1 MNSDN
6 LENIKIN
13 SNVNEKALKANFNE
27 ACKDQKFRRL
37 LKTINVEDKVAMKYT
52 SSLENTIKELNNC
65 SNCSGLIYCQNHLD
79 GHVMYPE
86 SKDNQIVFSY
96 VPCKYEKERREK
108 EANRMTRDKELAMA
122 SMKDVDG
129 TDKKR
134 EPVVRWLISFCK
146 TYDKN
151 SNQKGLY
158 LHGTFGC
165 GKTFLISAVFN
176 ELSKKRIS
184 TEIVYLPELLRDLKS
199 DFDSFA
205 DKIDYLENVDL
216 LLIDDIGA
224 EKVTEWSR
232 DEILGTILQHRMN
245 NYKTTFFTSNLTIE
259 ELEEHLKI
267 SSNIDENI
275 KSRRII
281 ERIKQLTVDMELIG
295 QNKRK

>member
-1 MNSDN
+1 MEDF
-6 LENIKIN
+6 KIS
-13 SNVNEKALKANFNE
+13 SNVNERALKSNFKE
-27 ACKDQKFRRL
+27 ASTDPMFRRL
-37 LKTINVEDKVAMKYT
+37 LKTLDVEDSIAMKYT
-52 SSLENTIKELNNC
+52 SSLESTIEELKKC
-65 SNCSGLIYCQNHLD
+65 SECPGLIYCQNRLD

-86 SKDNQIVFSY
+86 KKGKQIIFSY
-96 VPCKYEKERREK
+96 VPCKYEKERKEK
-108 EANRMTRDKELAMA
+108 EANRMTRDKELALA
-122 SMKDVDG
+122 SMKDIDA

-134 EPVVRWLISFCK
+134 MPVVKWLIDFCK
-146 TYDKN
+146 NYDKN
-151 SNQKGLY
+151 ANHKGLY

-165 GKTFLISAVFN
+165 GKTFLISAAFN

-259 ELEEHLKI
+259 ELEEHLII
-267 SSNIDENI
+267 SSNVDENI
-275 KSRRII
+275 KARRII
-281 ERIKQLTVDMELIG
+281 ERVKQLTEDFELLG
-295 QNKRK
+295 ENKRK

>member
-1 MNSDN
+1 M
-6 LENIKIN
+6 EEIKIN
-13 SNVNEKALKANFNE
+13 SNVNQKALKQSFDN

-37 LKTINVEDKVAMKYT
+37 LKTIEADDKIAMKYT
-52 SSLENTIKELNNC
+52 SSLESTVAELNNC
-65 SNCSGLIYCQNHLD
+65 SNCPGLVYCQNRLD

-86 SKDNQIVFSY
+86 TKGNQIIFSY
-96 VPCKYEKERREK
+96 VPCKHEKDRREK

-122 SMKDVDG
+122 SMGDIDG

-134 EPVVRWLISFCK
+134 IPVVKWLIDFCK
-146 TYDKN
+146 NYDKN
-151 SNQKGLY
+151 NNHKGLY

-165 GKTFLISAVFN
+165 GKTFLISAAFN
-176 ELSKKRIS
+176 ELAKKRVS

-245 NYKTTFFTSNLTIE
+245 NYKTTFFTSNLTID
-259 ELEEHLKI
+259 ELEEHLII
-267 SSNIDENI
+267 SSNIDEKI
-275 KSRRII
+275 KARRII
-281 ERIKQLTVDMELIG
+281 ERVKQLTEDMELIG
-295 QNKRK
+295 ENKRK

>member
-1 MNSDN
+1 M
-6 LENIKIN
+6 EEIKIS
-13 SNVNEKALKANFNE
+13 SNVNEKALKKSFTE
-27 ACKDQKFRRL
+27 ACTDQKFKRL
-37 LKTINVEDKVAMKYT
+37 LKTLEVADNIAMKYT
-52 SSLENTIKELNNC
+52 TSLQDTVKELDNC
-65 SNCSGLIYCQNHLD
+65 SNCSGLIYCQNRLD
-79 GHVMYPE
+79 GHVLYPE
-86 SKDNQIVFSY
+86 NKDKQIIFSY
-96 VPCKYEKERREK
+96 VPCKFEKERRAK
-108 EANRMTRDKELAMA
+108 EANRMTRDKELSMA
-122 SMKDVDG
+122 SMKDIDG

-134 EPVVRWLISFCK
+134 IPVLKWLIKFCD

-151 SNQKGLY
+151 SNHKGLY

-165 GKTFLISAVFN
+165 GKTFLISAAFN
-176 ELSKKRIS
+176 ELAKKRVS

-259 ELEEHLKI
+259 ELEEHLII
-267 SSNIDENI
+267 SSNIDEKI
-275 KSRRII
+275 KARRII
-281 ERIKQLTVDMELIG
+281 ERVKQLTEDMELIG
-295 QNKRK
+295 ENKRK